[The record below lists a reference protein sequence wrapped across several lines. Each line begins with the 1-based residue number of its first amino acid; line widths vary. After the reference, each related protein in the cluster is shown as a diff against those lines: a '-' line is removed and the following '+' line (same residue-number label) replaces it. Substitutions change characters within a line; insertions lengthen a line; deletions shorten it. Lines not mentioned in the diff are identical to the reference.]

1 MEGRRRLKQPPLL
14 LLFGISVEPDS
25 LVADG
30 YAVIQRVRRGSVLT
44 FAPDARSP
52 VRYRVRVPELPGRF
66 GCVGIN
72 REERLVLER
81 VGERE

>member
-1 MEGRRRLKQPPLL
+1 
-14 LLFGISVEPDS
+14 LLFGVTAEPDA
-25 LVADG
+25 LLADG